1 MIKNAAFT
9 LSIFVVVAL
18 ALFFPQAF
26 SYIGDY
32 KTTGLIVPLL
42 MIIMF
47 GMGTSVGIDDFARV
61 VKMPKGIAVG
71 LICQYTIMPLI
82 GVSLAIFSGF
92 PPEIAAGIILVG
104 CSPGGLASNVMAY
117 ISCLLYTSPS
127 PRDRG

>member
-18 ALFFPQAF
+18 ALIFPQAF

-47 GMGTSVGIDDFARV
+47 GMGTSVGVFYH
-61 VKMPKGIAVG
+61 AVG
-71 LICQYTIMPLI
+71 
-82 GVSLAIFSGF
+82 FR
-92 PPEIAAGIILVG
+92 
-104 CSPGGLASNVMAY
+104 NVFKLDC
-117 ISCLLYTSPS
+117 CLL
-127 PRDRG
+127 RLV